1 MIKQTSTVV
10 YEFQKGLYGCS
21 IFIGIGVSDLTI
33 RKLFHPFCLNEE
45 DGAFIKKEFYR
56 GQNSFPLTIAVSV
69 QTVILKADDTHYGVF
84 FNINPHHEIDINT
97 IAHEA
102 SHAADFIRYY
112 NDDVSSDEEAYYDI
126 AGCIARYIG
135 MVAKKKIDM
144 QEARKITP
152 NRDGH
157 ERKTK

>member
-112 NDDVSSDEEAYYDI
+112 NDEVSSDEESYYDI

-135 MVAKKKIDM
+135 MVAKKKINM